1 MEPLSEEEMHLL
13 EVVTE
18 VMECPPEVAMALPD
32 HRREEEVVVANVVA
46 FGSGARVVPA
56 ALVRT
61 VKS

>member
-1 MEPLSEEEMHLL
+1 MELLLGVVMHRL

-18 VMECPPEVAMALPD
+18 VMGQLLMPMDLRGLLQV
-32 HRREEEVVVANVVA
+32 EEEAVENVVA